1 MRFNSYLFVLAV
13 LTAASIST
21 SVQAGIYT
29 FSDAQGIVHFTNKP
43 SDPRYAKMTRV
54 GFLAESM
61 RYNPAEQRINVTR
74 YLPLVEQ
81 AAREHQ
87 IDRALL
93 SAVITVE
100 SGFDP
105 NAVSSKGAVGL
116 MQLMPATAR
125 RYGITNLYDPAQN
138 IQGGAKYLRY
148 LMRKFNNDLSLTLAA
163 YNAGEETVQRYG
175 NRLPPYQE
183 TLLYVPKV
191 MDAYRQYQRVTRK

>member
-1 MRFNSYLFVLAV
+1 MRFNSYLFVSAV
-13 LTAASIST
+13 LAAASLFT
-21 SVQAGIYT
+21 SAQAGIYT

-61 RYNPAEQRINVTR
+61 RYNRAEQRINVDR
-74 YLPLVEQ
+74 YLPLVEK

-87 IDRALL
+87 VDRALL

-148 LMRKFNNDLSLTLAA
+148 LMQKFNNDLSLTLAA
-163 YNAGEETVQRYG
+163 YNAGEETIQRYG

-183 TLLYVPKV
+183 TILYVPKV
-191 MDAYRQYQRVTRK
+191 MDVYRRYQRSTR

>member
-1 MRFNSYLFVLAV
+1 MRCLSCFFTLIVF
-13 LTAASIST
+13 LTASLSA
-21 SVQAGIYT
+21 QAGIYT
-29 FSDAQGIVHFTNKP
+29 FSDAQGVVHFTNKP

-54 GFLAESM
+54 GFLAESI

-74 YLPLVEQ
+74 YLPLVEK

-87 IDRALL
+87 VDRALL

-183 TLLYVPKV
+183 TRLYVPKV
-191 MDAYRQYQRVTRK
+191 MDAYRQYQRIKN